1 MRGSLRLKIINV
13 TLIDGVDDTV
23 ALDRT
28 IEIESGRIARIYPA
42 TAPVE
47 KAGNDGEEWST
58 IDGRGK
64 FLIPGLMNANVHLL
78 GDTFVET
85 LARYEGRYEDLIL
98 EAAQIALRNGFTT
111 VFDTWG
117 PRRFLVAA
125 RDRIRAGDAVG
136 ARIYC
141 GGNIIGFDG
150 PFSPDFLDKAQ
161 EVTSAVFAHRINATW
176 VENVGRRLMWLTP
189 EEVAVEVCAYI
200 EKGIDFIKYAANDHA
215 PGAFLAF
222 SPRAQAAMVAEAHN
236 AGLTAQAHTMTVEG
250 LRIAIEAGCDLI
262 QHVNITGPTPIPD
275 TTIEQIAESKVG
287 AVVFPFTQKRFERIM
302 ETAAN
307 RPRTMWEASDANVRR
322 LISSEARLLLA
333 NDGALFAP
341 EVTVDPLMANFWG
354 EAGED
359 RLLDLETGHIAWFRA
374 MEEKGCNPMRML
386 RAATINIAQAY
397 GVAGD
402 LGSIEAGKIAD
413 LLLLDANP
421 LQSVENY
428 ARIAQVIQNGVIV
441 DRDVLPLNPLLTRP
455 LADPGEEERSYVPFF
470 SSRQRLRGCPACLR
484 A

>member
-1 MRGSLRLKIINV
+1 MRGSPRLRITGV
-13 TLIDGVDDTV
+13 ALIDGIADTV
-23 ALDRT
+23 AFDRT
-28 IEIESGRIARIYPA
+28 VEIEDGRIGRIYPA
-42 TAPVE
+42 MSPVRE
-47 KAGNDGEEWST
+47 RDAAGEEWPT

-85 LARYEGRYEDLIL
+85 LARYEGRYENLIL

-161 EVTSAVFAHRINATW
+161 EVTSAAFAHRINGTW

-189 EEVAVEVCAYI
+189 EEVAAEVRAYI
-200 EKGIDFIKYAANDHA
+200 AKGVDFVKYAANDHA

-222 SPRAQAAMVAEAHN
+222 SPRAQAAIVAEAHRAN
-236 AGLTAQAHTMTVEG
+236 LTAQAHTMTVEG
-250 LRIAIEAGCDLI
+250 LRGAVEAGCNLI

-275 TTIEQIAESKVG
+275 ATIELLAESKVG
-287 AVVFPFTQKRFERIM
+287 AVVFPFMQKRFERIKA
-302 ETAAN
+302 TAAD
-307 RPRTMWEASDANVRR
+307 RPRTMWQASDTNVRR
-322 LISSEARLLLA
+322 LIASDACLLLA

-374 MEEKGCNPMRML
+374 MEEKGCDPMRML
-386 RAATINIAQAY
+386 KAATINIARAY
-397 GVAGD
+397 GVDRD
-402 LGSIEAGKIAD
+402 LGSIAPGKIAD
-413 LLLLDANP
+413 LLLLDGDP
-421 LQSVENY
+421 LRSAENY
-428 ARIAQVIQNGVIV
+428 VRIAHVIQNGAVV
-441 DRDVLPLNPLLTRP
+441 DRGALPVEPLLTRP
-455 LADPGEEERSYVPFF
+455 PAELGEEDSCYVPFF
-470 SSRQRLRGCPACLR
+470 SSRPRLPGCPACLR
-484 A
+484 G